1 MRTSLW
7 EAENKGNNRKMG
19 NLAIS
24 YYLLL
29 PFVLLLYSC
38 AEKQRTFIECP
49 DFNLQ
54 SSSEVLK
61 VPTISSLPFS
71 RRSNP
76 QGLTGESFLFLA
88 DSKFDYSVMFSLKF
102 FRVGESSSKDE
113 DMDCLMGMSLS
124 IKEPVSDSDKIMV
137 SEFSNFLLQKKIP
150 ESIVAMIPKAM
161 DKNEGY
167 HNLGY
172 VKKLNIS
179 SGYILQPAR
188 GKFFKVDVGIM
199 DALNQQSEN

>member
-1 MRTSLW
+1 
-7 EAENKGNNRKMG
+7 MG

-29 PFVLLLYSC
+29 LFVLMLYSC
-38 AEKQRTFIECP
+38 AEKQKTFNECP
-49 DFNLQ
+49 DFSLQ
-54 SSSEVLK
+54 GSSEVLK

-76 QGLTGESFLFLA
+76 LGLTGESFLFLA
-88 DSKFDYSVMFSLKF
+88 DSKFDYSVLFSLKF
-102 FRVGESSSKDE
+102 YRMGETSSKNE

-124 IKEPVSDSDKIMV
+124 VKEPVSDSDKIMV
-137 SEFSNFLLQKKIP
+137 SEFSNFLLKKNIP

-161 DKNEGY
+161 DKNEEY
-167 HNLGY
+167 HDLGY
-172 VKKLNIS
+172 VEKMNVS

-188 GKFFKVDVGIM
+188 GQLFKVDIGIVN
-199 DALNQQSEN
+199 ALNGQSEN